1 MNYLIT
7 GASGF
12 IGSNVMKYALSENN
26 LVYGSTRKVNN
37 FFKKNCNQNPIWI
50 TKPFYEI
57 TDNELKNFD
66 IIIHCAAAGVS
77 PQKVSREKMYE
88 INVQKTFEFFKKAI
102 NCEIKIF
109 ISIGTCLEY
118 GYGGNI
124 YEKIP
129 SYAQLEPISD
139 YAKTKSLVFKKMYQ
153 YSRMSN
159 IKFLHIRLFNVY
171 GIGQNENNFWPS
183 LLKAAKEGK
192 DFEIKKSKYIRDF
205 VKVEDAAKFII
216 DKSKDSILKS
226 GSPLVI
232 NYGSGKGITL
242 LDFAKNEW
250 IRLKAKGKII
260 NHSFNSDN
268 KEEIRIV
275 SDNTIY

>member
-7 GASGF
+7 GAGGF
-12 IGSNVMKYALSENN
+12 IGSNVTKQALSENN
-26 LVYGSTRKVNN
+26 IVHCSTRKINN
-37 FFKKNCNQNPIWI
+37 AFKTNLKQNPILI
-50 TKPFYEI
+50 AKPFYEI
-57 TDNELKNFD
+57 TEKELKNFD
-66 IIIHCAAAGVS
+66 IIVHCAAAGVS
-77 PQKVSREKMYE
+77 PQKVSTEKMYE
-88 INVQKTFEFFKKAI
+88 INVEKTFEFFKKAV

-129 SYAQLEPISD
+129 SYAQLEPISE
-139 YAKTKSLVFKKMYQ
+139 YAKTKSQVFKKMYE
-153 YSRMSN
+153 YTRKSE
-159 IKFLHIRLFNVY
+159 IKFVHIRLFNVY

-192 DFEIKKSKYIRDF
+192 DFEIKKSRYIRDF

-216 DKSKDSILKS
+216 DQSQNPILKN
-226 GSPLVI
+226 GSPLVM

-250 IRLKAKGKII
+250 IRVKAKGKII
-260 NHSFNSDN
+260 SHSLTSDDN
-268 KEEIRIV
+268 EVMRIV
-275 SDNTIY
+275 SDNNIY